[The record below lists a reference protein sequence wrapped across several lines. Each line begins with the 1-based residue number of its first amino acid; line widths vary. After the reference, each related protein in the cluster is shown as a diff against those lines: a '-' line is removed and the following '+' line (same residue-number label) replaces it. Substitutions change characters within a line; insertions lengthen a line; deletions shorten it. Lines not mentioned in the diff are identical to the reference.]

1 MPNYVYFKPQYFLS
15 FCDSRKHSTI
25 YTYSKISSISKLI
38 KKNICSIAL
47 AYNLQEL
54 NDRKYLVLQN
64 ATFLRV
70 SKELINDQDL

>member
-25 YTYSKISSISKLI
+25 YTYSSISKLI

>member
-1 MPNYVYFKPQYFLS
+1 MN
-15 FCDSRKHSTI
+15 T
-25 YTYSKISSISKLI
+25 SISKLI

-70 SKELINDQDL
+70 SKELLNDQDS